1 MKYVILQF
9 QSSEWNEVFTARSI
23 IKSSTFFMLIVLSNS
38 KIGACKF
45 FKIQIFRFQQAVN
58 EVKMIQAHINLLVC
72 ICAYVVYLVIDQNE
86 YGVEFF

>member
-1 MKYVILQF
+1 M
-9 QSSEWNEVFTARSI
+9 S
-23 IKSSTFFMLIVLSNS
+23 IVLSDS

-58 EVKMIQAHINLLVC
+58 EVKIIEAHINLLVC
-72 ICAYVVYLVIDQNE
+72 ICADGVYLVIEQNK

>member
-1 MKYVILQF
+1 
-9 QSSEWNEVFTARSI
+9 
-23 IKSSTFFMLIVLSNS
+23 MLIVLSNS
-38 KIGACKF
+38 KIGACIF

-72 ICAYVVYLVIDQNE
+72 ICADVVYLVIDQNE

>member
-1 MKYVILQF
+1 MP
-9 QSSEWNEVFTARSI
+9 
-23 IKSSTFFMLIVLSNS
+23 IVLSDS

-58 EVKMIQAHINLLVC
+58 EMKMIQAHINLLVC
-72 ICAYVVYLVIDQNE
+72 ICADVVYLLIDQNE

>member
-1 MKYVILQF
+1 
-9 QSSEWNEVFTARSI
+9 
-23 IKSSTFFMLIVLSNS
+23 MLIVLSNS
-38 KIGACKF
+38 KIGACKI

-72 ICAYVVYLVIDQNE
+72 IYPDVFYLVIDQNE

>member
-1 MKYVILQF
+1 
-9 QSSEWNEVFTARSI
+9 
-23 IKSSTFFMLIVLSNS
+23 MLIVLSNS

-72 ICAYVVYLVIDQNE
+72 ICADVVYLVIDQNE

>member
-1 MKYVILQF
+1 
-9 QSSEWNEVFTARSI
+9 
-23 IKSSTFFMLIVLSNS
+23 MLIVLSNS

-45 FKIQIFRFQQAVN
+45 FKIQIFRFQQVN

-72 ICAYVVYLVIDQNE
+72 IFADVVYLVIDQNE